1 MYRQEVNSKHWP
13 SITQKFKA
21 FLVQY
26 IMVHEG
32 VLVERHAVLTSALDG
47 GD

>member
-1 MYRQEVNSKHWP
+1 MYRPEVNSKHWP
-13 SITQKFKA
+13 GITQIFKA
-21 FLVQY
+21 FPVQY

-32 VLVERHAVLTSALDG
+32 VLVERHAVLASALDG